1 MGERRCN
8 AEHER
13 GPQHPGQQWSA
24 SLAGNCQDI
33 SHIFIQKGTVCIWP
47 RLFDKLL
54 EIFWTQSMALHKSTF
69 QNLQSEHG
77 GEYACRAS
85 NHLTRETHL
94 SPHPITL
101 TVLPEGELHKP
112 RLLAEPEKEYHA
124 VQGEDITLPCSAS
137 GSPKPTVMWEH
148 EVFNQQPVPLYQ
160 QGPSEL
166 LHLTNLTANSSG
178 TYSCKIWSSRGRRI
192 LRKTVVYVAEKP
204 EANIRSFSDG
214 PFKEGGPLELYCQA
228 EGFPAPEVG

>member
-1 MGERRCN
+1 
-8 AEHER
+8 
-13 GPQHPGQQWSA
+13 
-24 SLAGNCQDI
+24 
-33 SHIFIQKGTVCIWP
+33 
-47 RLFDKLL
+47 
-54 EIFWTQSMALHKSTF
+54 MALHKPTF
-69 QNLQSEHG
+69 QNLQAEHG

-85 NHLTRETHL
+85 NHLTRESHL
-94 SPHPITL
+94 SPHPISL

-112 RLLAEPEKEYHA
+112 RLLAEPAKEYHA

-160 QGPSEL
+160 QGASEL
-166 LHLTNLTANSSG
+166 LQLTNLTANSSG

-228 EGFPAPEVG
+228 EGFPAPQVD

>member
-1 MGERRCN
+1 M
-8 AEHER
+8 
-13 GPQHPGQQWSA
+13 
-24 SLAGNCQDI
+24 
-33 SHIFIQKGTVCIWP
+33 
-47 RLFDKLL
+47 
-54 EIFWTQSMALHKSTF
+54 
-69 QNLQSEHG
+69 
-77 GEYACRAS
+77 Y
-85 NHLTRETHL
+85 HL
-94 SPHPITL
+94 
-101 TVLPEGELHKP
+101 
-112 RLLAEPEKEYHA
+112 

-166 LHLTNLTANSSG
+166 LHLNNLTANSSG

-192 LRKTVVYVAEKP
+192 LRKTVIYVAEKP

-228 EGFPAPEVG
+228 EGFPAPEVGHKCIPIIRIGGKIRLISPGLLGVQRCEATPSLVRQI